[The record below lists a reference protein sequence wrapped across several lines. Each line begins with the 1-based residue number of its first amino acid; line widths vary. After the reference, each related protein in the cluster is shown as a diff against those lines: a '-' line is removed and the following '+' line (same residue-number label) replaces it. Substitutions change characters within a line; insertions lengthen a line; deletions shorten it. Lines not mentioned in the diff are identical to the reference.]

1 MIFILLNTSQILV
14 FSHAI
19 NNNKNK
25 YKTILLGYWYLVY
38 TDFDTEIS
46 QDSHVW
52 SVLGLNAASVC
63 VLDRD
68 RSKPIKFLSGRLME
82 TCFVQVVVC
91 QLLFWGTLNVLTFKA
106 REGQRPYRKEAILIP
121 GPS

>member
-1 MIFILLNTSQILV
+1 MLV

-25 YKTILLGYWYLVY
+25 YKTILLGYWYLMY

-46 QDSHVW
+46 QNSHVW
-52 SVLGLNAASVC
+52 SVLGLNAANVC

-82 TCFVQVVVC
+82 TCHCAGLGVSTS
-91 QLLFWGTLNVLTFKA
+91 LLRY
-106 REGQRPYRKEAILIP
+106 RECINLQG
-121 GPS
+121 